1 MDTYKKGRRE
11 NQPTNQRLEELVNR
25 IFERNLA
32 NKEIRYVIGLS
43 LDTRR
48 IDMLERAVRISDDQA
63 AMLAETVA
71 KVFESQL
78 DRRFRGQALDAIFR
92 LFAQMKEPD
101 FVSMCQCLIKLEKP
115 EDVADIL
122 RRLLKSS
129 VNLQFLIAFD
139 FLVLGWRVAC
149 LSDCF

>member
-1 MDTYKKGRRE
+1 MDKIVEQALDTYKKIRRE
-11 NQPTNQRLEELVNR
+11 NQTTDQNLEAFVNR
-25 IFERNLA
+25 IFERSLA

-48 IDMLERAVRISDDQA
+48 IDMLGRAVTASEDQA
-63 AMLAETVA
+63 AMLSETVA

-122 RRLLKSS
+122 RRLLKNP
-129 VNLQFLIAFD
+129 VIL
-139 FLVLGWRVAC
+139 
-149 LSDCF
+149 

>member
-1 MDTYKKGRRE
+1 MIEQALDTYKKARRE
-11 NQPTNQRLEELVNR
+11 NLPINQRLEALINR

-48 IDMLERAVRISDDQA
+48 IDMLERAVMISDDQA
-63 AMLAETVA
+63 TILAETVA

-78 DRRFRGQALDAIFR
+78 DRRFRSQALDAIFR

-115 EDVADIL
+115 SDVADIL
-122 RRLLKSS
+122 RRLLKNQ
-129 VNLQFLIAFD
+129 V
-139 FLVLGWRVAC
+139 R
-149 LSDCF
+149 

>member
-1 MDTYKKGRRE
+1 VIEQALDTYKKARRE
-11 NQPTNQRLEELVNR
+11 NLPINQRLEALINR

-48 IDMLERAVRISDDQA
+48 IDMLERAVMISDDQA
-63 AMLAETVA
+63 TILAETVA

-78 DRRFRGQALDAIFR
+78 DRRFRSQALDAIFR

-115 EDVADIL
+115 SDVADIL
-122 RRLLKSS
+122 RRLLKNQ
-129 VNLQFLIAFD
+129 V
-139 FLVLGWRVAC
+139 R
-149 LSDCF
+149 

>member
-1 MDTYKKGRRE
+1 MIEQALDTYKKARRD
-11 NQPTNQRLEELVNR
+11 NLPINDRLEALINR

-48 IDMLERAVRISDDQA
+48 IDMLERAVLISDDQA
-63 AMLAETVA
+63 TILAETIA

-78 DRRFRGQALDAIFR
+78 DRRFRSQALDAIFR

-122 RRLLKSS
+122 RRLLKNP
-129 VNLQFLIAFD
+129 VRLIF
-139 FLVLGWRVAC
+139 
-149 LSDCF
+149 

>member
-1 MDTYKKGRRE
+1 MDKVIEQALDTYKKDRRE
-11 NQPTNQRLEELVNR
+11 NHPTNQRLEALINR

-48 IDMLERAVRISDDQA
+48 IDMLECAVKIADDQA
-63 AMLAETVA
+63 GILTETVA

-122 RRLLKSS
+122 RRLLRNQVCFFICVGKI
-129 VNLQFLIAFD
+129 LINIYF
-139 FLVLGWRVAC
+139 
-149 LSDCF
+149 

>member
-1 MDTYKKGRRE
+1 MI
-11 NQPTNQRLEELVNR
+11 NR
-25 IFERNLA
+25 IFERNLT

-48 IDMLERAVRISDDQA
+48 IDMLERAVKASDDQA
-63 AMLAETVA
+63 TILTETIA

-92 LFAQMKEPD
+92 LLAQMKEPD

-122 RRLLKSS
+122 RRLLKNP
-129 VNLQFLIAFD
+129 VREIKNKLKLFF
-139 FLVLGWRVAC
+139 RV
-149 LSDCF
+149 